1 MANEILIVDDEAD
14 IRMLT
19 AGILEDE
26 GYQTREAADSDE
38 ALAAVESRS
47 PSLVLLDIWLQGSR
61 MDGLG
66 ILESVKKDYP
76 NLPVIMMSG
85 HGTIE
90 TAVSALK
97 LGAYDFI
104 QKPFK
109 ADRMLVLIER
119 AIEAQRLKKENE
131 ELKLRSGA
139 SVELIGNSQS
149 ITSVRQTVERVAP
162 TNSRVLVSGFPG
174 TGKEMV
180 ARLIHGKSKRSSG
193 PFVSLNC
200 VMLEPDQV
208 ERKLFGLDTPET
220 TEDQKVG
227 VLEQAH
233 NGTLFLDEVADMP
246 IETQG
251 KMVRALQEQTY
262 FRVGGKSK
270 VEVDVR
276 VISATTKNL
285 KHEIEAGRF
294 REDLFYR
301 LSVVPLDIPCLKER
315 REDIPD
321 LARYFMEISAKAIG
335 QQARSFADDAFVTL
349 QTYDWPGNVRELRN
363 IIERLL
369 ILAPGN
375 PSEPIKA
382 DILTSELSS
391 SAGNTVKIDKSAEVM
406 GLPLRQAREIF
417 ERQYLIAQVERFGGN
432 ISKTAEFVG
441 MERSALHRKLKSLGV
456 NSDAKPKDDE
466 L

>member
-1 MANEILIVDDEAD
+1 MAYEILIIDDEAD

-19 AGILEDE
+19 GGILEDE
-26 GYQTREAADSDE
+26 GYQTREAADSDA
-38 ALAAVESRS
+38 ALAAIEARS

-66 ILESVKKDYP
+66 ILESIKKDYP

-119 AIEAQRLKKENE
+119 AIEAERLKRENE
-131 ELKLRSGA
+131 ELRLRSGTNMD
-139 SVELIGNSQS
+139 LIGTSQTISTVKQS
-149 ITSVRQTVERVAP
+149 IEKVAP
-162 TNSRVLVSGFPG
+162 TNSRVLISGSPG
-174 TGKEMV
+174 SGKEMV
-180 ARLIHGKSKRSSG
+180 ARLIHKKSKRATG

-200 VMLEPDQV
+200 VLLEPDMV
-208 ERKLFGLDTPET
+208 ERKLFGIANSET
-220 TEDQKVG
+220 GDGKRVG
-227 VLEQAH
+227 LLEQAH
-233 NGTLFLDEVADMP
+233 NGTLFLDEIADMP
-246 IETQG
+246 LETQG

-262 FRVGGKSK
+262 FRVGGKTK

-276 VISATTKNL
+276 VVSATTKNL
-285 KHEIEAGRF
+285 KEEISAGRF

-301 LSVVPLDIPCLKER
+301 LSVVPVEIPSLRER
-315 REDIPD
+315 REDIPE
-321 LARYFMEISAKAIG
+321 LARFFMGVSAKAIG
-335 QQARSFADDAFVTL
+335 QQERIFSEDAYVTL

-382 DILTSELSS
+382 DILASELNSTS
-391 SAGNTVKIDKSAEVM
+391 NGTSKIDKSSEIM

-417 ERQYLIAQVERFGGN
+417 EREYLIGQVERFGGN

-456 NSDAKPKDDE
+456 NSDPKVKDDE
-466 L
+466 